1 MIGKLRL
8 LTLASV
14 GALLL
19 AGCKDPAPQADATVR
34 KPRASKTGK
43 TEKVGHVGWGG
54 DANALT
60 KSVPEESLP
69 KGPSAFVVDA
79 SGKAHVLDRVS
90 SRIQVFEE
98 KGGRWVSSKS
108 VTLTQGDYIDLELD
122 GTGYILLDRS
132 EREAVAFVDANGKE
146 SGAIRLAGA
155 HIPEV
160 SHVKALRRRG
170 EDVWVQLANDD
181 FVRVAQAR
189 TPAQDRAVEKG
200 LSTPSGKRILPVV
213 KRPNDVKVGYLSEGG
228 AGALA
233 TLSFDYP
240 VAGVTALE
248 LGRNGQTY
256 VVVALEESANGK
268 EGRSESTL
276 VVIDA
281 KGDEVV
287 RADLAVEDS
296 GLDVNRP
303 IRVGEDGKLY
313 QMRLSDDGVDLTRF
327 VQ

>member
-14 GALLL
+14 GAMLL
-19 AGCKDPAPQADATVR
+19 AGCKDPAPTADASPR

-43 TEKVGHVGWGG
+43 TELVGRVAWGG
-54 DANALT
+54 DSGGLT
-60 KSVPEESLP
+60 KDIPEESLP
-69 KGPSAFVVDA
+69 KGPSAFIVDA

-90 SRIQVFEE
+90 SRVQVFEE
-98 KGGRWVSSKS
+98 KGGRWSASKT
-108 VTLTQGDYIDLELD
+108 VVLPPGDYIDLEFD
-122 GTGYILLDRS
+122 GTGYVLLDRS
-132 EREAVAFVDANGKE
+132 ERQAVAFVDGSGKE
-146 SGAIRLAGA
+146 TGAVRLSGA

-160 SHVKALRRRG
+160 SHVTGLRRRG

-200 LSTPSGKRILPVV
+200 LTTPSGKRLLPIV
-213 KRPNDVKVGYLSEGG
+213 KRPTDVKVGYMSESG
-228 AGALA
+228 AGAFA
-233 TLSFDYP
+233 TLSFDFP

-256 VVVALEESANGK
+256 VVVALEDAASAK
-268 EGRSESTL
+268 AETTL
-276 VVIDA
+276 VVLDA

-287 RADLAVEDS
+287 RADLDVEDS

-313 QMRLSDDGVDLTRF
+313 QMRLTDTGVDLKRF